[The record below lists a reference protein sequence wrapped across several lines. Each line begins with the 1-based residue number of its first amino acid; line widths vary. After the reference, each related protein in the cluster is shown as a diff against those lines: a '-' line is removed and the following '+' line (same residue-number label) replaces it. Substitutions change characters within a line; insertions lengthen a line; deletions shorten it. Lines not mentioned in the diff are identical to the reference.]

1 MNGMNSELISC
12 FAKLLS
18 FGVKG
23 DGVRE
28 AELLLSK
35 YLTVGNAMS
44 ADVQELESLVGKD
57 VAMLLKVA
65 CAVTSRRGTDSFKFG
80 AVHTEEEVCD
90 YFKALFVGIPI
101 EMVYVMSFD
110 EEGRALACDFI
121 TAGTVNSSEILPRKI
136 LEVALHAKAS
146 SVILAHNHP
155 RGLAS
160 PSKEDVIET
169 NTLYEIL
176 SAIGIKLRC
185 HCVVAQNAV
194 TMLRGG
200 ADFTIM
206 K

>member
-1 MNGMNSELISC
+1 MNGMNSELMSC
-12 FAKLLS
+12 FARLLS

-35 YLTVGNAMS
+35 YLTVANAMS
-44 ADVQELESLVGKD
+44 ADVQELEALIGKD
-57 VAMLLKVA
+57 GAMLLKVA
-65 CAVTSRRGTDSFKFG
+65 CAVTSRRGTDTFKFG
-80 AVHTEEEVCD
+80 AVHTDEEVCD
-90 YFKALFVGIPI
+90 YFKSIFIGVPV

-110 EEGRALACDFI
+110 GEGRALACDFI

-169 NTLYEIL
+169 NSLYDIL
-176 SAIGIKLRC
+176 SAVGIKLRC
-185 HCVVAQNAV
+185 HCVVASREV
-194 TMLRGG
+194 TVLRGG